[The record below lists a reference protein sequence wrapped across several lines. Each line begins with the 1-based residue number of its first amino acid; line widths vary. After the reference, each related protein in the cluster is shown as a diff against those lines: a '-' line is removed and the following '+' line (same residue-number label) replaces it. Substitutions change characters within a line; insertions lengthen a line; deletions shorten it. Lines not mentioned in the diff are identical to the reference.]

1 MQDYLK
7 FMSNRDRRR
16 IFAKFRTGSHW
27 LQVHVGRFS
36 GVNRQDRLCP
46 HCDMK
51 VVEDEEH
58 TLLRCPK
65 FDSIRI
71 RYGQLFP
78 CRSLEDLFQNE
89 QATIARFIEEC
100 HDCTASAET
109 H

>member
-1 MQDYLK
+1 M
-7 FMSNRDRRR
+7 NRE
-16 IFAKFRTGSHW
+16 
-27 LQVHVGRFS
+27 
-36 GVNRQDRLCP
+36 DRLCH
-46 HCDMK
+46 HCDMNE
-51 VVEDEEH
+51 VEDEEH
-58 TLLRCPK
+58 NLLRCPK
-65 FDSIRI
+65 FDSIRF